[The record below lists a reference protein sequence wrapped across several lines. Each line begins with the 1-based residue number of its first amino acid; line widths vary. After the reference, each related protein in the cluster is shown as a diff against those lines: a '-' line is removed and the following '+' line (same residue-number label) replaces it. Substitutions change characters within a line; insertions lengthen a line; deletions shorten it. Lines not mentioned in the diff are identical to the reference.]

1 MKVQF
6 LPSGAELIAEPGMTI
21 MQALHRAGLSID
33 APCGG
38 NGTCKKC
45 KVKVSDAEGERVVLA
60 CQTVITGDMTV
71 DISREDEGH
80 RILMGGITRE
90 VASIPSVSV
99 HTLQIPRPSTDD
111 LRSCWLRL
119 CAAAEEAAGL
129 PAGSKRSTRSIPCG
143 STVSRNGRCGGRS
156 GLRAVR

>member
-1 MKVQF
+1 M
-6 LPSGAELIAEPGMTI
+6 IAEPGMTI
-21 MQALHRAGLSID
+21 MQALHRAGLNID

-45 KVKVSDAEGERVVLA
+45 KVKVTDSDGERIVLA
-60 CQTVITGDMTV
+60 CQTVISGDMTV

-90 VASIPSVSV
+90 VAPIPSVSV
-99 HTLQIPRPSTDD
+99 HTVQVPRPTTED

-119 CAAAEEAAGL
+119 CTAVEKDAAL
-129 PAGSKRSTRSIPCG
+129 PAGSRP
-143 STVSRNGRCGGRS
+143 S
-156 GLRAVR
+156 GLRRRS